1 MIEFLLMVNKQGQ
14 TRLAHYTKYTSIKER
29 STLEAELVRKCLS
42 RNNKQCAFLD
52 YRNYKIIYR
61 RYASLYFILGL
72 DLKDDCNELSLLELI
87 HNIVETLDKYFE
99 NVCELDIMFNL
110 EKAHFI
116 VDEFLSNGCILDA
129 NRTNVLAPIL
139 LIDKQSKSNTK

>member
-1 MIEFLLMVNKQGQ
+1 MIEFLFMVNKQGQ
-14 TRLAHYTKYTSIKER
+14 TRLTHYIKYTSIKER
-29 STLEAELVRKCLS
+29 SILEDDLVRKCLS

-52 YRNYKIIYR
+52 YQNYKIIYR
-61 RYASLYFILGL
+61 IYASLYFILGL
-72 DLKDDCNELSLLELI
+72 DLKDVRNELSLLELI

-139 LIDKQSKSNTK
+139 LIYKQNKE

>member
-1 MIEFLLMVNKQGQ
+1 M
-14 TRLAHYTKYTSIKER
+14 
-29 STLEAELVRKCLS
+29 
-42 RNNKQCAFLD
+42 
-52 YRNYKIIYR
+52 
-61 RYASLYFILGL
+61 
-72 DLKDDCNELSLLELI
+72 ELI
-87 HNIVETLDKYFE
+87 HNIVETLDKYFQ

-139 LIDKQSKSNTK
+139 LIDKQNTSGGKYKNGSA